1 MRQEETQVPLHR
13 GPPENFENQM
23 QRMHLLM
30 QKKLSSNGIDAT
42 NKVTKDELEVAQ
54 DFIEAGSRTYLEASP
69 GLRAKKRLV
78 QSARKKH
85 VCTCQSNIR
94 GEDDKESTAK

>member
-1 MRQEETQVPLHR
+1 
-13 GPPENFENQM
+13 
-23 QRMHLLM
+23 M

-42 NKVTKDELEVAQ
+42 NKVTKNELEVAQ
-54 DFIEAGSRTYLEASP
+54 DFIEAGSRTYLELEASP

-85 VCTCQSNIR
+85 VCTC
-94 GEDDKESTAK
+94 

>member
-1 MRQEETQVPLHR
+1 
-13 GPPENFENQM
+13 M

-85 VCTCQSNIR
+85 VCTCQPHIR